1 MFFKNHSLLMGNHF
15 IIIPLH
21 YIENLGTSSE
31 SEDLDSMRL
40 LQYLLLNNGNL
51 VSFESLFPKL
61 DSLPLNQYM
70 F

>member
-1 MFFKNHSLLMGNHF
+1 MGNHF